1 MIPTTLQ
8 DHAVDATEPVYDYWR
23 RETHW
28 QRTKRLRET
37 QRREDKPSRER
48 RWKREQR
55 LRDLGST
62 WQPEW
67 EERA

>member
-1 MIPTTLQ
+1 MMPTTLQ
-8 DHAVDATEPVYDYWR
+8 DHAVDATEPVNDYWR

-55 LRDLGST
+55 LRNLGST

-67 EERA
+67 EEPA